1 MSRDHNG
8 FIGGIIAAVII
19 FIGLIVFFTGMTKVP
34 AGYIAVKYEMNG
46 GISDD
51 TLSQGWHWTSP
62 TVKTT
67 LYSIGIE
74 QSYLT
79 KTEDGDSPRN
89 DSFEVPSLDGK
100 ALDVDLTFTYR
111 YDADKVADIF
121 TRFKGRSGKEVKDIF
136 IKPNII
142 SKVKEVTARYPVTD
156 ILGDKR
162 AEINSVLT
170 DYIREYFDAY
180 GIIIENVS
188 LIDIAAD
195 DETRAAIQKKVT
207 AQQDLELSRIE
218 KQTAEVNAEKEK
230 QVALIKANQDKE
242 TAAIEA
248 EQKVIKANAE
258 AEATRIKAQAQAEA
272 NKAIA
277 ESLTTELIQKSLI
290 DKWKGEVPKIWAGG
304 AEGIMPILDIEQLK

>member
-1 MSRDHNG
+1 MSRYHNG

-19 FIGLIVFFTGMTKVP
+19 FIGLIVFFTGMKKVP
-34 AGYIAVKYEMNG
+34 AGYIGVQYRMSG
-46 GISDD
+46 GISDK

-79 KTEDGDSPRN
+79 KTDEGDSPRD
-89 DSFEVPSLDGK
+89 DSFVTPSLDGK
-100 ALDVDLTFTYR
+100 GLSVDLTFTYR
-111 YDADKVADIF
+111 YDADRVADIF

-277 ESLTTELIQKSLI
+277 ESLTAELIQKSLI

-304 AEGIMPILDIEQLK
+304 AEGIMPILNIEQLK